1 MKTLYFKQACTAV
14 LAFFGAGFAMAQ
26 QSYCGEVLTHLG
38 LQDPVYVENAVVVT
52 IEKATDTQ
60 ARITVAPANENKTMA
75 LVRVIDAS
83 GAKEFTERDGNSI
96 VGTIDYSETPASVV
110 FSNIQWMFEGAPE
123 TWMYEN
129 INASFTDCVDIAD
142 DEEAP
147 ADFELVSVTPGAV
160 TVTFV
165 VKATD
170 NSGRVTYTAQV
181 GEETATVTGNSGEET
196 TIVVRGLTAG
206 TEYDYV
212 VTAADAAGNV
222 CDTRFED
229 KVTTTVAA
237 TKVWYGVVEPADY
250 VQGGEIFAPTIVYS
264 ITCNPDMT
272 LTMDMTLSSSYKD
285 LQVEVNFGTPD
296 AYLPATADGLHF
308 TVTTTATYDEGQELN
323 AGFFWVKYAEGVSRA
338 NFTYVVGSENEP
350 IVPEEDTE
358 APVINKAEVTSYT
371 HRAVTLMLNVTDNVA
386 ANVKVE
392 VSADDFASVLYTEP
406 SVTCGS
412 DVTCEVTGLDAET
425 VYNLKVRATD
435 ASQNVSEVVAL
446 PQFTTEA
453 APDLEETV
461 YNGYILPENWN
472 EKGTP
477 DGWDTTF
484 NPTLYYTITTTIDN
498 QLKINVR
505 LNEGCTGLGAEAYVN
520 GVNNPLAAVDNL
532 TFEGTTTATYER
544 GEIVSIYFRFPY
556 ASAVSSTQPIEF
568 EVGSSENLPNSVEGV
583 SATAARVYAAAGIL
597 YVEGAEAGSAVT
609 VYNVA
614 GQQVAASQT
623 TGSTTSFAIAVHGIY
638 IVKVENTTYKVVL

>member
-1 MKTLYFKQACTAV
+1 MKTLYFKQACAAV
-14 LAFFGAGFAMAQ
+14 LAFFGAGCVMAQ
-26 QSYCGEVLTHLG
+26 QPYCGEVLTHLG
-38 LQDPVYVENAVVVT
+38 YQEPIYVENAVVVT

-60 ARITVAPANENKTMA
+60 ARISVAPANENKTMA
-75 LVRVIDAS
+75 LIRVNDAT
-83 GAKEFTERDGNSI
+83 GAKEFTEREGDSI
-96 VGTIDYSETPASVV
+96 VGTIDYSETPTSIVL
-110 FSNIQWMFEGAPE
+110 SNIMWMFEGTTD

-129 INASFTDCVDIAD
+129 INATFTDCGSIAD

-147 ADFELVSVTPGAV
+147 TAFELVSVTPGAV

-196 TIVVRGLTAG
+196 TIVVRGLTG
-206 TEYDYV
+206 ETEYDYV

-229 KVTTTVAA
+229 KVTTTVAT

-272 LTMDMTLSSSYKD
+272 LTMDMTLNSGYEG

-296 AYLPATADGLHF
+296 AYLPTTVDGLHF
-308 TVTTTATYDEGQELN
+308 TATTTATYDEGQELN
-323 AGFFWVKYAEGVSRA
+323 AGFFWVKYSGGVSRA

-371 HRAVTLMLNVTDNVA
+371 HRAVTLTLNVTDNVA
-386 ANVKVE
+386 SNVKVE

-406 SVTCGS
+406 VVTCGS
-412 DVTCEVTGLDAET
+412 DVTCEVTGLEAET
-425 VYNLKVRATD
+425 TYNLKVRATD

-446 PQFTTEA
+446 PEFVTEA
-453 APDLEETV
+453 APDLEETE
-461 YNGYILPENWN
+461 YNGYITPDDWN

-477 DGWDTTF
+477 DNWDRTF

-505 LNEGCTGLGAEAYVN
+505 LNEVCPGLQAEAYVN
-520 GVNNPLAAVDNL
+520 NVNNALAAVDDT
-532 TFEGTTTATYER
+532 TFEGTTAITYER
-544 GEIVSIYFRFPY
+544 GEIVTIYFRFPY
-556 ASAVSSTQPIEF
+556 ASAVSSTKSIEF
-568 EVGSSENLPNSVEGV
+568 EVGSSEDLPNSIEGV
-583 SATAARVYAAAGIL
+583 SVATARVYAAAGTL
-597 YVEGAEAGSAVT
+597 YVESAESGLTVT

-614 GQQVAASQT
+614 GQQIAASQT
-623 TGSTTSFAIAVHGIY
+623 HGGLQALDIAAHGVY
-638 IVKVENTTYKVVL
+638 IVKVENATYKVVL

>member
-1 MKTLYFKQACTAV
+1 M
-14 LAFFGAGFAMAQ
+14 LAFFGTGCVMAQ
-26 QSYCGEVLTHLG
+26 QSYCGEVLTHRG

-75 LVRVIDAS
+75 LVRVNDAS

-110 FSNIQWMFEGAPE
+110 FSYIQWMFEGAGE

-147 ADFELVSVTPGAV
+147 TAFELVSVTPGAV

-181 GEETATVTGNSGEET
+181 GDETATVTGNSGEET
-196 TIVVRGLTAG
+196 TIVVRGLTGG

-222 CDTRFED
+222 CANRFED

-296 AYLPATADGLHF
+296 AYLPATADSLHF
-308 TVTTTATYDEGQELN
+308 TATTTATYDEGQELN
-323 AGFFWVKYAEGVSRA
+323 AGFFWVKYSGGVSRA

-350 IVPEEDTE
+350 VVPEEDAE

-371 HRAVTLMLNVTDNVA
+371 YRAVMLTLNVTDNVA

-446 PQFTTEA
+446 PEFVTEA
-453 APDLEETV
+453 APDLEETE
-461 YNGYILPENWN
+461 YNGYITPDDWN

-477 DGWDTTF
+477 DNWDRTF

-505 LNEGCTGLGAEAYVN
+505 LNEGCTGLIAEAYVN

-556 ASAVSSTQPIEF
+556 ASAVSSTQPIAF

>member
-1 MKTLYFKQACTAV
+1 M
-14 LAFFGAGFAMAQ
+14 
-26 QSYCGEVLTHLG
+26 
-38 LQDPVYVENAVVVT
+38 
-52 IEKATDTQ
+52 
-60 ARITVAPANENKTMA
+60 
-75 LVRVIDAS
+75 
-83 GAKEFTERDGNSI
+83 
-96 VGTIDYSETPASVV
+96 
-110 FSNIQWMFEGAPE
+110 
-123 TWMYEN
+123 
-129 INASFTDCVDIAD
+129 
-142 DEEAP
+142 
-147 ADFELVSVTPGAV
+147 
-160 TVTFV
+160 
-165 VKATD
+165 
-170 NSGRVTYTAQV
+170 
-181 GEETATVTGNSGEET
+181 
-196 TIVVRGLTAG
+196 
-206 TEYDYV
+206 
-212 VTAADAAGNV
+212 
-222 CDTRFED
+222 
-229 KVTTTVAA
+229 
-237 TKVWYGVVEPADY
+237 
-250 VQGGEIFAPTIVYS
+250 
-264 ITCNPDMT
+264 
-272 LTMDMTLSSSYKD
+272 
-285 LQVEVNFGTPD
+285 
-296 AYLPATADGLHF
+296 
-308 TVTTTATYDEGQELN
+308 
-323 AGFFWVKYAEGVSRA
+323 SRA

-350 IVPEEDTE
+350 VVPEEDAE
-358 APVINKAEVTSYT
+358 APVINKAEVISYT
-371 HRAVTLMLNVTDNVA
+371 YRAVMLTLNVTDNVA

-505 LNEGCTGLGAEAYVN
+505 LNEGCTGLIAEAYVN
-520 GVNNPLAAVDNL
+520 GVNNALAAVDNL

-568 EVGSSENLPNSVEGV
+568 EVGSSKNLPNSVEGV

>member
-75 LVRVIDAS
+75 LVRVNDAS

-110 FSNIQWMFEGAPE
+110 FSYIQWMFEGAPE
-123 TWMYEN
+123 TWKYEN

-196 TIVVRGLTAG
+196 TIVVRGLTGG

-222 CDTRFED
+222 CATRFED

-296 AYLPATADGLHF
+296 AYLPATADSLHF
-308 TVTTTATYDEGQELN
+308 TATTTATYDEGQELN
-323 AGFFWVKYAEGVSRA
+323 AGFFWVKYSGGVSRA

-350 IVPEEDTE
+350 VVPEEDAE
-358 APVINKAEVTSYT
+358 APVINKAEVISYT
-371 HRAVTLMLNVTDNVA
+371 YRAVMLTLNVTDNVA

-505 LNEGCTGLGAEAYVN
+505 LNEGCTGLIAEAYVN

-556 ASAVSSTQPIEF
+556 ASAVSSTQPIAF

-623 TGSTTSFAIAVHGIY
+623 TGGTASLASAVHGIY
-638 IVKVENTTYKVVL
+638 IGKVENKTYIVVL

>member
-75 LVRVIDAS
+75 LVRVNDAS

-110 FSNIQWMFEGAPE
+110 FSYIQWIFEGAPE

-170 NSGRVTYTAQV
+170 NSGRVDYTAQV

-196 TIVVRGLTAG
+196 TIVVRGLTGG

-222 CDTRFED
+222 CATRFED

-296 AYLPATADGLHF
+296 AYLPATADSLHF
-308 TVTTTATYDEGQELN
+308 TATTTATYDEGQELN
-323 AGFFWVKYAEGVSRA
+323 AGFFWVKYSGGVSRA

-350 IVPEEDTE
+350 VVPEEDAE

-371 HRAVTLMLNVTDNVA
+371 YRAVMLTLNVTDNVA

-392 VSADDFASVLYTEP
+392 VSADDFASVLYTDP

-446 PQFTTEA
+446 PEFTTEV

-461 YNGYILPENWN
+461 YHGYILPENWN

-556 ASAVSSTQPIEF
+556 ASAVSSTQPIAF
-568 EVGSSENLPNSVEGV
+568 EVGSSANLPNSVEGV

>member
-1 MKTLYFKQACTAV
+1 M
-14 LAFFGAGFAMAQ
+14 LAFFGTGCVMAQ

-75 LVRVIDAS
+75 LVRVNDAS

-110 FSNIQWMFEGAPE
+110 FSYIQWIFEGAPE

-170 NSGRVTYTAQV
+170 NSGRVDYTAQV

-196 TIVVRGLTAG
+196 TIVVRGLTGG

-222 CDTRFED
+222 CATRFED

-296 AYLPATADGLHF
+296 AYLPATADSLHF
-308 TVTTTATYDEGQELN
+308 TATTTATYDEGQELN
-323 AGFFWVKYAEGVSRA
+323 AGFFWVKYSGGVSRA

-350 IVPEEDTE
+350 VVPEEDAE
-358 APVINKAEVTSYT
+358 APVINKAEVISYT
-371 HRAVTLMLNVTDNVA
+371 YRAVMLTLNVTDNVA

-505 LNEGCTGLGAEAYVN
+505 LNEGCTGLIAEAYVN
-520 GVNNPLAAVDNL
+520 GVNNALAAVDNL

-568 EVGSSENLPNSVEGV
+568 EVGSSKNLPNSVEGV

>member
-1 MKTLYFKQACTAV
+1 MKTLYFKQVCAAV
-14 LAFFGAGFAMAQ
+14 LAIFGMGTAMAQ
-26 QSYCGEVLTHLG
+26 QPYCGEVLTHLG

-60 ARITVAPANENKTMA
+60 ARISVAPAEENKTVS
-75 LVRVIDAS
+75 LVRVVDAT
-83 GAKEFTERDGNSI
+83 GAKEFTSREGNSI
-96 VGTIDYSETPASVV
+96 VGTIDYSETPSSIV

-129 INASFTDCVDIAD
+129 IDAAFTVCEEVAA

-147 ADFELVSVTPGAV
+147 TAFELASVTPGAT

-165 VKATD
+165 VTATD
-170 NSGRVTYTAQV
+170 NSGSVTYMAQV
-181 GEETATVTGNSGEET
+181 GDKTATVTGNSGEET
-196 TIVVRGLTAG
+196 TVVVRGLAG
-206 TEYDYV
+206 ETTYDYV

-222 CDTRFED
+222 CANTHEGQ
-229 KVTTTVAA
+229 VTTTVA
-237 TKVWYGVVEPADY
+237 TSTVWYGAVEPADY
-250 VQGGEIFAPTIVYS
+250 VQGGDIFAPTIVYS

-272 LTMDMTLSSSYKD
+272 LTMDMTLNSGYEG

-296 AYLPATADGLHF
+296 VYLSTTADGLHF
-308 TVTTTATYDEGQELN
+308 TTTTTATYEEGQELN
-323 AGFFWVKYAEGVSRA
+323 AGFFWVKYAGGVSRA

-371 HRAVTLMLNVTDNVA
+371 YRAATLTLNVTDNAA

-406 SVTCGS
+406 SLVCGN
-412 DVTCEVTGLDAET
+412 DATIEVTGLDAET
-425 VYNLKVRATD
+425 TYNLKVRAID
-435 ASQNVSEVVAL
+435 ASQNVSDVMAL
-446 PQFTTEA
+446 PEFMTEA
-453 APDLEETV
+453 APNVEETE
-461 YNGYILPENWN
+461 YNGYITSDGWN

-477 DGWDTTF
+477 DNWDRTF
-484 NPTLYYTITTTIDN
+484 NPMLYYTITTTIDN

-505 LNEGCTGLGAEAYVN
+505 LEEGCPGLIAEAYVN
-520 GVNNPLAAVDNL
+520 GVNNALAAVGEN
-532 TFEGTTTATYER
+532 TFEGTTTETYER

-556 ASAVSSTQPIEF
+556 ASAVSATQAIQF
-568 EVGSSENLPNSVEGV
+568 EVGSSEDLPNSIEGV
-583 SATAARVYAAAGIL
+583 SATAARVYAAAGTL
-597 YVEGAEAGSAVT
+597 YVENAAAGSTIT

-614 GQQVAASQT
+614 GQQVAAAQANGGMAT
-623 TGSTTSFAIAVHGIY
+623 LAIAAHGVY